1 VVVDHDL
8 LATHRTYHD
17 LIGCRHV
24 DVHGDPLHRDNLDAH
39 HRPLGVQ
46 HHDQALLGAECVVM
60 GLVIGVG
67 RGDSD
72 RLKDELFATHL
83 HGAVCSSVTM
93 RLRTRIPPT
102 GTDCVVNRSCSS
114 ERVTSTVPL
123 AASVTGASG
132 VVLGVVSGVGGR
144 VVKPPAAWIG
154 ADPGG
159 GAPVRAVMGVHRGTR
174 ESGAVCWIDHDQLQ
188 GSGR

>member
-1 VVVDHDL
+1 VWRLPVVVDHDL
-8 LATHRTYHD
+8 LATH
-17 LIGCRHV
+17 
-24 DVHGDPLHRDNLDAH
+24 
-39 HRPLGVQ
+39 
-46 HHDQALLGAECVVM
+46 
-60 GLVIGVG
+60 
-67 RGDSD
+67 
-72 RLKDELFATHL
+72 L
-83 HGAVCSSVTM
+83 HGAVCFSVTM

-132 VVLGVVSGVGGR
+132 VVLGVVSGGR

-154 ADPGG
+154 ADRG
-159 GAPVRAVMGVHRGTR
+159 GASVHAVMGVHRGTR